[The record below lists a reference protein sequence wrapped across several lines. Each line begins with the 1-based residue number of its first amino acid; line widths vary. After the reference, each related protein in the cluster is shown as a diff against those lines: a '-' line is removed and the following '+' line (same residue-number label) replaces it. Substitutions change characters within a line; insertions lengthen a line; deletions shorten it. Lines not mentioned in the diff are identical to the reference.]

1 MNVQGS
7 AWLSNEDS
15 DEYWAEGVKCR
26 LVVEVTDVD
35 EIRLGV
41 MLDDD
46 DTEAAGVYLSRRNA
60 DFLSRFLA
68 AASVDEAKLPSR

>member
-1 MNVQGS
+1 
-7 AWLSNEDS
+7 
-15 DEYWAEGVKCR
+15 
-26 LVVEVTDVD
+26 VVEVTDVD